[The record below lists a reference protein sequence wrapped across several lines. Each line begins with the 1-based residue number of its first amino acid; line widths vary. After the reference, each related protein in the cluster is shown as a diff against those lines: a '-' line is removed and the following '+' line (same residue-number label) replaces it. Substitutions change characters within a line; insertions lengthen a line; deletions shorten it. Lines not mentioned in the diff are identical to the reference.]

1 MGAFDSGMQLGA
13 GIWNRGEQQ
22 RLAEKEYALRE
33 AAEKQ
38 AREEGA
44 LRIEG
49 ARRQSAINQQLD
61 SETQALIGLQRNG
74 VQTGSTPAPGDGV
87 GPPAPTY
94 RPIDMSN
101 PGDQA
106 MLEAGLG
113 RMSALKGDIPGART
127 SMQNVRDLR
136 ENQVFGEAVKNFNK
150 DPTASHD
157 YMRWVN
163 TSSPYLTVAP
173 QNDAKGKPTGYN
185 VMTVGQGGEAVHKFY
200 SPSQMAQLAGAT
212 ALMDTN
218 PTKALGII
226 ATVDQNLAATVASYN
241 GLTNQSVTGNN
252 TAVHNANTDV
262 TQRITANAAAT
273 SAGATAALAR
283 THGDLYA
290 TQKKVIDSEITANV
304 EARKIAEDYDDL
316 DDKEK
321 AGPKGA
327 ALVRKFNMLN
337 VKPGG
342 QLRPDGAGAGKIPP
356 TLNDHEK
363 IAYTQ
368 AIQDIAAIA
377 PDKGTGLKDPA
388 KVAKVYQSYGLD
400 PARFGY
406 ESELDKRIKALSGG
420 GGNPTAQTVPGRPYY
435 SSPTAQLQMMARRTR
450 GTSTAES
457 VAAQD
462 ELDARR
468 GESRMN
474 AY

>member
-1 MGAFDSGMQLGA
+1 MASSFEAGMRLGVDAYDSSERMG
-13 GIWNRGEQQ
+13 
-22 RLAEKEYALRE
+22 LARRRMAIEE
-33 AAEKQ
+33 AAAQQ
-38 AREEGA
+38 ARDEGD
-44 LRIEG
+44 LRLTG
-49 ARRQSAINQQLD
+49 LRRTD
-61 SETQALIGLQRNG
+61 DETRRLIDLQTRG
-74 VQTGSTPAPGDGV
+74 VQTGEVPAPGDGV

-94 RPIDMSN
+94 RQLDMTA
-101 PGDQA
+101 PGDQ
-106 MLEAGLG
+106 MTMEAGLG
-113 RMSALKGDIPGART
+113 RLSLAKGDVAGARQ
-127 SMQNVRDLR
+127 SMATVRDLR

-226 ATVDQNLAATVASYN
+226 AAVDTNLAATVASYN
-241 GLTNQSVTGNN
+241 SLTNQTVTGNN

-290 TQKKVIDSEITANV
+290 TQKKVIDSEIAANG
-304 EARKIAEDYDDL
+304 EARKIAEDYDNL

-321 AGPKGA
+321 AGPKGS

-337 VKPGG
+337 IKPGG
-342 QLRPDGAGAGKIPP
+342 QLRPDSAGAGKIPA
-356 TLNDHEK
+356 TLNDQEK

-368 AIQDIAAIA
+368 AIQDISAI
-377 PDKGTGLKDPA
+377 PVDKGTGIKDPA

-406 ESELDKRIKALSGG
+406 ESELDKRLKALGGGG

-435 SSPTAQLQMMARRTR
+435 NAPTAQLQMMARRTR

-462 ELDARR
+462 ELDARQ